1 MGRQPHSPE
10 QIKTLLREVQSRLS
24 QGDTLAQ
31 VCESLDI
38 SQSSYR
44 RWRIKYRERA
54 KENAVA
60 VADESSEQRASAPP
74 TSVLAKPAGDHP
86 NGNVPKLSEE
96 AQGFLDE
103 ANGDSDP
110 ASSAWLAFLALLTYV
125 LVTLASVSHKD
136 LLLNSA
142 VQLPIVVNVHI
153 PLVGF
158 FQYAPALLLL
168 VYLSLLIQH
177 VILARKY
184 GKFTEAIASYERDTR
199 TEHPARERVHSYVGS
214 QILAGPKPNRVTNF
228 LMRLIVYVTFTI
240 LPVITLLYFQ
250 IKFLPYHEV
259 WITYWHRIAVIL
271 GILMLFLVTP
281 QHSLWARGREAFL
294 GALVILLIIG
304 FSWLI
309 ATVPNEWMDRR
320 LGFVPPTSVRDGE
333 EAKLLNPLVRFVYER
348 IPGDHKGWLRGLLS
362 YRVLVVEDSDLAPG
376 EGASVV
382 LRERNLQF
390 ALLSRSDLHRGD
402 LTWADLRGA
411 QMWRTRVDKGKLND
425 TKLQGAFLREAQLQ
439 GANLSSAQLQ
449 GADMSYAQLQ
459 GADLSYAQLQGA
471 DLSYAQLQGANLTSA
486 QLQGADLSYAQLQGV
501 DLKDAQL
508 QGADLAS
515 AAVWLVNF
523 PPGLTNQSPIPLGLA
538 DLELSP
544 PAAEAKAELR
554 QKLQANITDDK
565 LLERLLDRLKPILQ
579 DDPAKWED
587 EESWSRYVSQAKE
600 PSPDEIVPF
609 LAAMA
614 CDDTEDTEGFI
625 ADRMARRIEDG
636 RRPYAKPFARA
647 LLNENCKGA
656 QALTDEMRATLERI
670 AR

>member
-74 TSVLAKPAGDHP
+74 TSVPAKPAGDHP

-281 QHSLWARGREAFL
+281 QHSLWARGWEAFL

-425 TKLQGAFLREAQLQ
+425 TKLQGAFLKEAQLQ
-439 GANLSSAQLQ
+439 GANLS
-449 GADMSYAQLQ
+449 
-459 GADLSYAQLQGA
+459 
-471 DLSYAQLQGANLTSA
+471 SA

-508 QGADLAS
+508 EGADLAS

-600 PSPDEIVPF
+600 PSPDEIVQF

-636 RRPYAKPFARA
+636 RRPYAKPFAKA

>member
-449 GADMSYAQLQ
+449 GAD
-459 GADLSYAQLQGA
+459 
-471 DLSYAQLQGANLTSA
+471 
-486 QLQGADLSYAQLQGV
+486 LSYAQLQGV

-600 PSPDEIVPF
+600 PSPDEIVQF

>member
-1 MGRQPHSPE
+1 MGRQSHNPE

-44 RWRIKYRERA
+44 RWRIKYRECA

-60 VADESSEQRASAPP
+60 VANDSSEQRASAPP
-74 TSVLAKPAGDHP
+74 TSILTKPAGAHP

-103 ANGDSDP
+103 ANGDSDA
-110 ASSAWLAFLALLTYV
+110 ASSAWLAFLALLTYL

-199 TEHPARERVHSYVGS
+199 IEHPARERVHSYVGS

-281 QHSLWARGREAFL
+281 QHSLWARGWEAFL

-376 EGASVV
+376 EGVSVV

-425 TKLQGAFLREAQLQ
+425 TKLHGAFLREAQLQ

-449 GADMSYAQLQ
+449 GADLSNAQLQ

-471 DLSYAQLQGANLTSA
+471 DLSYAQLQGA
-486 QLQGADLSYAQLQGV
+486 DLSNAQLQGV

-515 AAVWLVNF
+515 AEVWLVNF

-544 PAAEAKAELR
+544 PTAEAKAELR

-565 LLERLLDRLKPILQ
+565 LLERLLDRLKPILK

-587 EESWSRYVSQAKE
+587 EDSWSRYVSQAKE
-600 PSPDEIVPF
+600 PSSDEIVQF

-625 ADRMARRIEDG
+625 ADRMARRVEDG
-636 RRPYAKPFARA
+636 RRPYAKPFAKA

-656 QALTDEMRATLERI
+656 KALTDETRATLERI

>member
-1 MGRQPHSPE
+1 
-10 QIKTLLREVQSRLS
+10 
-24 QGDTLAQ
+24 
-31 VCESLDI
+31 
-38 SQSSYR
+38 
-44 RWRIKYRERA
+44 
-54 KENAVA
+54 VA
-60 VADESSEQRASAPP
+60 VANESSEQGASAPP
-74 TSVLAKPAGDHP
+74 TSTENIHTKPAGAHP
-86 NGNVPKLSEE
+86 NGKVPKLSEE
-96 AQGFLDE
+96 AQGFLGE
-103 ANGDSDP
+103 ANGASDP
-110 ASSAWLAFLALLTYV
+110 ASNAWLAFLAILTYL
-125 LVTLASVSHKD
+125 LVTLAGVSHKD
-136 LLLNSA
+136 LLLNRA
-142 VQLPIVVNVHI
+142 VKLPIVANVDI
-153 PLVGF
+153 PLVSF

-184 GKFTEAIASYERDTR
+184 SKFTDAIASYERDTR
-199 TEHPARERVHSYVGS
+199 TEHPARELVHSYVGS
-214 QILAGPKPNRVTNF
+214 QILAGPKPNRITNF

-259 WITYWHRIAVIL
+259 GITYWHRIAVIL

-281 QHSLWARGREAFL
+281 IIQHSLWARGWEAFL

-376 EGASVV
+376 EGVSVV

-439 GANLSSAQLQ
+439 GANLSSAK
-449 GADMSYAQLQ
+449 LQ

-471 DLSYAQLQGANLTSA
+471 DLSYAKLQGADLSYAQLQGADLKEA
-486 QLQGADLSYAQLQGV
+486 KLQGADLSYAQLQGV

-515 AAVWLVNF
+515 AEVWLVNF
-523 PPGLTNQSPIPLGLA
+523 PPGLTNQSPIPRGLA
-538 DLELSP
+538 DLKMSSLT
-544 PAAEAKAELR
+544 ADAKA
-554 QKLQANITDDK
+554 KLKQDLTASITDPVV
-565 LLERLLDRLKPILQ
+565 LSLVTSRLDPILR
-579 DDPAKWED
+579 DDPPNWED
-587 EESWSRYVSQAKE
+587 GDTAWHEYVNKAKE
-600 PSPDEIVPF
+600 QEPSADKIVQF
-609 LAAMA
+609 LAGMA
-614 CDDTEDTEGFI
+614 CDDTEGYI
-625 ADRMARRIEDG
+625 ANRMARRVIEQAEQAAETKAPSSFTHFREG
-636 RRPYAKPFARA
+636 YAKPFASA
-647 LLNENCKGA
+647 LLNENCQGGK
-656 QALTDEMRATLERI
+656 ALTDEMRAALENLGS
-670 AR
+670 APE

>member
-1 MGRQPHSPE
+1 M
-10 QIKTLLREVQSRLS
+10 
-24 QGDTLAQ
+24 
-31 VCESLDI
+31 
-38 SQSSYR
+38 
-44 RWRIKYRERA
+44 
-54 KENAVA
+54 AVA
-60 VADESSEQRASAPP
+60 NESSEQGASAPP
-74 TSVLAKPAGDHP
+74 TSTENIHTKPAGAHP
-86 NGNVPKLSEE
+86 NGKAPKLSEE

-103 ANGDSDP
+103 ANGASDP
-110 ASSAWLAFLALLTYV
+110 ASNAWLAFLAILTYL
-125 LVTLASVSHKD
+125 LVTLAGVSHKD

-142 VQLPIVVNVHI
+142 VKLPIIANVDI
-153 PLVGF
+153 PLVSF

-199 TEHPARERVHSYVGS
+199 TEHPARELVHSYVGS
-214 QILAGPKPNRVTNF
+214 QILAGPKPNRITNF

-259 WITYWHRIAVIL
+259 GITYWHRIAVIL

-281 QHSLWARGREAFL
+281 IIQHSLWARGWEAFL

-362 YRVLVVEDSDLAPG
+362 YRVLVVEDTDLAPG
-376 EGASVV
+376 EGVSVV

-425 TKLQGAFLREAQLQ
+425 TQLQGAFLREAQLQ
-439 GANLSSAQLQ
+439 GANLSSAK
-449 GADMSYAQLQ
+449 LQ
-459 GADLSYAQLQGA
+459 GADLSY
-471 DLSYAQLQGANLTSA
+471 A

-515 AAVWLVNF
+515 AEVWLVNF
-523 PPGLTNQSPIPLGLA
+523 PPGLTNQSPIPRG
-538 DLELSP
+538 
-544 PAAEAKAELR
+544 
-554 QKLQANITDDK
+554 
-565 LLERLLDRLKPILQ
+565 
-579 DDPAKWED
+579 
-587 EESWSRYVSQAKE
+587 V
-600 PSPDEIVPF
+600 
-609 LAAMA
+609 
-614 CDDTEDTEGFI
+614 G
-625 ADRMARRIEDG
+625 
-636 RRPYAKPFARA
+636 
-647 LLNENCKGA
+647 
-656 QALTDEMRATLERI
+656 
-670 AR
+670 

>member
-110 ASSAWLAFLALLTYV
+110 ASSAWLAFLALLTYL

-449 GADMSYAQLQ
+449 GAD
-459 GADLSYAQLQGA
+459 
-471 DLSYAQLQGANLTSA
+471 
-486 QLQGADLSYAQLQGV
+486 LSYAQLQGV

-508 QGADLAS
+508 EGADLAS

-600 PSPDEIVPF
+600 PSPDEIVQF

-636 RRPYAKPFARA
+636 RRPYAKPFAKA

>member
-1 MGRQPHSPE
+1 MGRQPHNPE

-425 TKLQGAFLREAQLQ
+425 TKLQGAFLKEAQLQ
-439 GANLSSAQLQ
+439 GANLS
-449 GADMSYAQLQ
+449 
-459 GADLSYAQLQGA
+459 
-471 DLSYAQLQGANLTSA
+471 SA

-587 EESWSRYVSQAKE
+587 EESWSRYVNQAKE
-600 PSPDEIVPF
+600 PSPDEIVQF

>member
-103 ANGDSDP
+103 ANGDSDA
-110 ASSAWLAFLALLTYV
+110 ASSSWLAFLALLTYL

-439 GANLSSAQLQ
+439 GA
-449 GADMSYAQLQ
+449 
-459 GADLSYAQLQGA
+459 DLRY
-471 DLSYAQLQGANLTSA
+471 A

-600 PSPDEIVPF
+600 PSPDEIVQF

-636 RRPYAKPFARA
+636 RRPYAKPFAKA

>member
-1 MGRQPHSPE
+1 MGRQPHNPE

-44 RWRIKYRERA
+44 RWRIKYGERA

-402 LTWADLRGA
+402 LTWTDLRGA

-439 GANLSSAQLQ
+439 GANLS
-449 GADMSYAQLQ
+449 
-459 GADLSYAQLQGA
+459 
-471 DLSYAQLQGANLTSA
+471 SA

-600 PSPDEIVPF
+600 PSPDEIVQF

-636 RRPYAKPFARA
+636 RRPYAKPFAKA

>member
-110 ASSAWLAFLALLTYV
+110 ASSAWLAFLALLTYL

-281 QHSLWARGREAFL
+281 QHSLWARGWEAFL

-449 GADMSYAQLQ
+449 GAD
-459 GADLSYAQLQGA
+459 
-471 DLSYAQLQGANLTSA
+471 
-486 QLQGADLSYAQLQGV
+486 LSYAQLQGV

-636 RRPYAKPFARA
+636 RRPYAKPFAKA

-656 QALTDEMRATLERI
+656 HALTDEMRATLERI

>member
-1 MGRQPHSPE
+1 MGRQSHNPE

-44 RWRIKYRERA
+44 RWRIKYRECA

-60 VADESSEQRASAPP
+60 VANESSEQRASAPP
-74 TSVLAKPAGDHP
+74 TSILTKPAGAHP

-103 ANGDSDP
+103 ANGDSDA
-110 ASSAWLAFLALLTYV
+110 ASSAWLAFLALLTYL

-199 TEHPARERVHSYVGS
+199 IEHPARERVHSYVGS

-281 QHSLWARGREAFL
+281 QHSLWARGWEAFL

-376 EGASVV
+376 EGVSVV

-425 TKLQGAFLREAQLQ
+425 TKLHGAFLREAQLQ

-449 GADMSYAQLQ
+449 GAD
-459 GADLSYAQLQGA
+459 LSYAQLQGA
-471 DLSYAQLQGANLTSA
+471 DLSN
-486 QLQGADLSYAQLQGV
+486 AQLQGV

-515 AAVWLVNF
+515 AEVWLVNF

-544 PAAEAKAELR
+544 PTAEAKAELR

-587 EESWSRYVSQAKE
+587 EDSWSRYVSQAKE
-600 PSPDEIVPF
+600 PSSDEIVQF

-625 ADRMARRIEDG
+625 ADRMARRVEDG
-636 RRPYAKPFARA
+636 RRPYAKPFAKA

-656 QALTDEMRATLERI
+656 KALTDETRATLERI